1 MELSECLTQ
10 RHSRRDGYLSEKVPQ
25 EYDVVCLL
33 PAGMAKDSSAKPIK
47 NLFEKRVFFKGF
59 WRGLRMKKRI
69 ICIFAALHLFSS
81 SLSIRSFADDIENLW
96 PEAGNTFSCLYGE
109 TERRFSVYLPAG
121 EMKGLVFMLHGYGS
135 DMNAFRLLTGMDS
148 PANERGYTV
157 IYVNGV
163 HDPGDASYATGWNSG
178 IGKSSVDDMGFLN
191 ALAHRMQAE
200 YGLTKNETFAAGFSN
215 GGFMM
220 YRIAAEGQ
228 EFFGGVA
235 SVSGMMPAAMW
246 NEKGEK
252 ADISVLQINGTKDD
266 AVPMNCNGTA
276 KYSKAPAIEDVIDY
290 FAAAGG
296 LDEEET
302 VLLSSRAQL
311 TKHTGADSAMEVWQ
325 VLIKDGRHSWP
336 EEEYVGFDTCS
347 VILDFFDAII
357 PH

>member
-1 MELSECLTQ
+1 MLPPFRRMLIKSGAKAAVLLLLILLLPFGAVPASAAEPPALEAVTETGEHTWTCLYAGTQ
-10 RHSRRDGYLSEKVPQ
+10 RQFSLYAPENAPTGI
-25 EYDVVCLL
+25 LL
-33 PAGMAKDSSAKPIK
+33 
-47 NLFEKRVFFKGF
+47 
-59 WRGLRMKKRI
+59 
-69 ICIFAALHLFSS
+69 
-81 SLSIRSFADDIENLW
+81 
-96 PEAGNTFSCLYGE
+96 
-109 TERRFSVYLPAG
+109 
-121 EMKGLVFMLHGYGS
+121 MLHGYGS
-135 DMNAFRLLTGMDS
+135 TGEDFRLLTKTDAE
-148 PANERGYTV
+148 ANARGYAVVYPT
-157 IYVNGV
+157 GAPTPE
-163 HDPGDASYATGWNSG
+163 DPTSANGWNSG
-178 IGKSSVDDMGFLN
+178 IGVSSSDDIGFLR
-191 ALAHRMQAE
+191 ALARWLQE
-200 YGLTKNETFAAGFSN
+200 RYGLSRNETYAAGFSN